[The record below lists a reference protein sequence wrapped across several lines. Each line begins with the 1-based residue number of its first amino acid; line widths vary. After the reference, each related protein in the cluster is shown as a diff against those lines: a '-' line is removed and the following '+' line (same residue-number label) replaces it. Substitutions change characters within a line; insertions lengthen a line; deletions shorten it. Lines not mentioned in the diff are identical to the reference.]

1 MLATEHSRELASN
14 ISDRLGSRLINV
26 EVRIFPD
33 GESKIRIP
41 DDITNDIA
49 LVVHSTHPP
58 VDRHI
63 MQLFFILSKVSRV
76 ASSIILLIPYLG
88 YARQDREF
96 LEGEVVSIKVIAD
109 IISSYNIK
117 AMLTFDVHSMLA
129 LSYFKMQV
137 HNISAIPLLADY
149 FINDIKVDA
158 SNTIAVSP
166 DTGGASRVEEFASI
180 IGCKYV
186 ALKKSRDRVT
196 GEVRIDMDSTSTTID
211 FKDKVAVIVD
221 DMISTGSSVVTAID
235 AIKGLG
241 CKDIYVACT
250 HALLLDNAYKR
261 ILGAGARDIVASN
274 TVPSIASKVDVSELA
289 SKNIS
294 SIYNV
299 IK

>member
-1 MLATEHSRELASN
+1 MLATEPCKELASN
-14 ISDRLGSRLINV
+14 ISARLGSRLVDV
-26 EVRIFPD
+26 EIRVFPD
-33 GESKIRIP
+33 GESKVRIP
-41 DDITNDIA
+41 DITNGIA

-58 VDRHI
+58 VDRHM

-76 ASSIILLIPYLG
+76 ASNIILLIPYLG

-96 LEGEVVSIKVIAD
+96 LDGEVVSIKTIAD

-117 AMLTFDVHSMLA
+117 AMLTFDAHSMLA

-158 SNTIAVSP
+158 SSTIAVSP
-166 DTGGASRVEEFASI
+166 DAGGASRVEEFGSI
-180 IGCKYV
+180 VGCRYIV
-186 ALKKSRDRVT
+186 LKKSRDRVT
-196 GEVRIDMDSTSTTID
+196 GEVRIDMDSISTTID

-235 AIKGLG
+235 ALKKLG
-241 CKDIYVACT
+241 CNDIYVTCT
-250 HALLLDNAYKR
+250 HALLLDDAYKR
-261 ILGAGARDIVASN
+261 ILDHGARDIVASN

-289 SKNIS
+289 SKNIA
-294 SIYNV
+294 SIYN
-299 IK
+299 IIR